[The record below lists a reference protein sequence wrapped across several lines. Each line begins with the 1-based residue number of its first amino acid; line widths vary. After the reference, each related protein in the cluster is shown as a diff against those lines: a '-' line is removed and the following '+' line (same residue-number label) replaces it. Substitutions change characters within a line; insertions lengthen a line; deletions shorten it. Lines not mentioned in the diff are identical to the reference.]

1 MRKSAGPKVVDTGLW
16 KISVNS
22 AVADAVAGSPSRN
35 AMLVG
40 SSCGLGLHAH
50 SAAHRWPENSC

>member
-1 MRKSAGPKVVDTGLW
+1 MRKSAGPKLADTGRW

-22 AVADAVAGSPSRN
+22 AVADAVAGSPSRK

-40 SSCGLGLHAH
+40 SSCGRGLHEH
-50 SAAHRWPENSC
+50 PTVHG